1 MCNLEQQNNVF
12 KQIEINC
19 TYRNKIKNLL
29 KEAKAFKKQ
38 RKELEDK
45 YSKLRKD
52 VFKLK

>member
-1 MCNLEQQNNVF
+1 
-12 KQIEINC
+12 
-19 TYRNKIKNLL
+19 L
-29 KEAKAFKKQ
+29 KEAKAFKKL